1 MRVSLSDWRERI
13 LNDGESRESWLGS
26 RLSRIG
32 ASDAKQYA
40 KASSVDKYIAAKI
53 RPRTFFGNE
62 TTESGHRWEPMI
74 LAYLGVQGNKAFVH
88 APSNERF
95 ACTPDG
101 IQDEGRFTL
110 AEAKARHGVIKP
122 NPDAGEWRQLAWQL
136 MCFPE
141 AELVR
146 FGTATLL
153 RNEEGEYE
161 VREGGYSSLE
171 VFRDHP
177 KIIAATALIVPI
189 AEQVLAALDAANQ
202 AMKEVPF

>member
-1 MRVSLSDWRERI
+1 MSDWRERI

-40 KASSVDKYIAAKI
+40 KLASVDKYIAAKI
-53 RPRTFFGNE
+53 QPRTFFGNE

-74 LAYLGVQGNKAFVH
+74 LAYLGIPGNKAFVH
-88 APSNERF
+88 APGNERF

-101 IQDEGRFTL
+101 IQDDGVFTL
-110 AEAKARHGVIKP
+110 AECKARHGVIKP

-146 FGTATLL
+146 FGTVTLL
-153 RNEEGEYE
+153 RNDEGEYE
-161 VREGGYSSLE
+161 VREGGYTALD
-171 VFRDHP
+171 VYRDHP

-189 AEQVLAALDAANQ
+189 AEQVLAALDAAKE
-202 AMKEVPF
+202 AMEEVPF

>member
-1 MRVSLSDWRERI
+1 MTWRERI
-13 LNDGESRESWLGS
+13 LDDGESREAWLGS

-32 ASDAKQYA
+32 ASDMKMYA
-40 KASSVDKYIAAKI
+40 KPESVDKYVAAKI

-74 LAYLGVQGNKAFVH
+74 LAYLGVPENKAFVH
-88 APSNERF
+88 SPDNERIG
-95 ACTPDG
+95 CTPDG
-101 IQDEGRFTL
+101 IQDEGVFTL

-122 NPDAGEWRQLAWQL
+122 NPDAGEWRQLAGQL
-136 MCFPE
+136 YCFPE
-141 AELVR
+141 AERVL
-146 FGTATLL
+146 FGTVTLL
-153 RNEEGEYE
+153 RDDNDQWEA
-161 VREGGYSSLE
+161 REGGYTVLE
-171 VFRDHP
+171 VRRDHP